1 VTFTFPLALKTQFQS
16 IESDWWTHGTA
27 TSTQFRFSRCDTYA
41 QETTSSYSIL
51 RRLPQSCTTLL
62 CNITGGLCFSAVPD
76 HTAPYGPNKS
86 TKRRLAFIDI
96 PAVLTLCPADALPK
110 DWKVILAAPDLKK
123 RRAQLLGYIWV
134 MSPGTGNP
142 MPTPDSDKKKELYTE
157 LINNCSE
164 TGMRSSFQ
172 SFPHKHER
180 EWKAKTPPL
189 SIPEIPRPAL

>member
-1 VTFTFPLALKTQFQS
+1 
-16 IESDWWTHGTA
+16 
-27 TSTQFRFSRCDTYA
+27 
-41 QETTSSYSIL
+41 
-51 RRLPQSCTTLL
+51 
-62 CNITGGLCFSAVPD
+62 
-76 HTAPYGPNKS
+76 
-86 TKRRLAFIDI
+86 LAFIDI